1 MIMVGRFFVGS
12 WLFYVIFL
20 SFSVV
25 DIVAEEGLVG
35 LDVYEVVFVG
45 E

>member
-1 MIMVGRFFVGS
+1 MIVVGRFFVWR

-25 DIVAEEGLVG
+25 DVVAEEGLVG
-35 LDVYEVVFVG
+35 LDVDEVVFV
-45 E
+45 

>member
-1 MIMVGRFFVGS
+1 MIVVGRLFVRN

-25 DIVAEEGLVG
+25 DIVAEKGLVG

>member
-1 MIMVGRFFVGS
+1 MWG

-20 SFSVV
+20 SFSIV

-35 LDVYEVVFVG
+35 LDVYEVIFVG
-45 E
+45 ERGK